1 MQIDVKE
8 QRFVDHLDP
17 KAAGDLLVRLRKNI
31 EVAAKQRPMG
41 FNPRKVLIIG
51 NEHHQ
56 KHDPVQ
62 GHVMY
67 LRRGIRDL
75 RQTSG
80 WAP

>member
-1 MQIDVKE
+1 MEEWRLVG
-8 QRFVDHLDP
+8 RLDP
-17 KAAGDLLVRLRKNI
+17 KVAGDLSVQLRKNVQAATKQHPVVFDPH
-31 EVAAKQRPMG
+31 EVLA
-41 FNPRKVLIIG
+41 IG